1 MLRAAVISLAFM
13 AGPALADRFVALAY
27 DRSAVIYGF
36 GAGDTAQDAQAAA
49 LKACEDGAAGNCK
62 LRQTR
67 AGTCVGL
74 AVDYSTGGWGSMSHP
89 TRAQVET
96 GAIAHCASFGNEN
109 CTLLATQ
116 CAETV
121 VETN

>member
-1 MLRAAVISLAFM
+1 MIRAVVISLAM
-13 AGPALADRFVALAY
+13 VASPALAEGFVAVAY
-27 DRSAVIYGF
+27 DNAAIVHGF
-36 GAGDTAQDAQAAA
+36 GLGDTAQDAQTAA

-67 AGTCVGL
+67 MDACLGL
-74 AVDYSTGGWGSMSHP
+74 AADYSTGGWGSISRP
-89 TRAQVET
+89 TRTEAAADV
-96 GAIAHCASFGNEN
+96 IAHCASFGNEN

>member
-1 MLRAAVISLAFM
+1 MIRAVVISLAVM
-13 AGPALADRFVALAY
+13 ASPALAERFVAVAY
-27 DRSAVIYGF
+27 DNAAIIHGF
-36 GAGDTAQDAQAAA
+36 GLGDTAQDAQSAA
-49 LKACEDGAAGNCK
+49 LKACEDNAAGNCK

-67 AGTCVGL
+67 MDSCLGL
-74 AVDYSTGGWGSMSHP
+74 SVDYSTGGWGTVARP
-89 TRAQVET
+89 TRAEAAADVV
-96 GAIAHCASFGNEN
+96 AHCASFGNEN